1 MPPSDAALARTATR
15 WLIFGCVA
23 WGLSF
28 PTAKAL
34 AMVQAEALPGAGTW
48 FYTSATMLARFSLA
62 AVLVL
67 LLIGPRKILGI
78 TRREVGQGIGIG
90 LFGGGGMLFQ
100 IDGLAHTEASTSAFL
115 TQGTVIFIPL
125 VKAILQRRLPTRRA
139 TLCCLL
145 ALIGVAVLSRFD
157 WSKLTLG
164 RGEGETLIAAF
175 FFTGHILWLERP
187 RYADNDALRVSLV
200 MFLTIAALCLPLVG
214 DQPVEVLRSL
224 QPQAAWLCLAI
235 LIGPC
240 TLLAFLL
247 MNRWQRHVSATTA
260 GLIYCLEPVFATLLA
275 FFMPEWFSALAHIE
289 YPNEIPSLAM
299 LIGGGLIL
307 VANVLMLWRLSAE
320 ETPSL
325 MNEHGI

>member
-1 MPPSDAALARTATR
+1 MPPSDAALARKATQ
-15 WLIFGCVA
+15 WLILGCVG

-48 FYTSATMLARFSLA
+48 FYTGATMLARFSLA

-67 LLIGPRKILGI
+67 FLIGPRKVLGI
-78 TRREVGQGIGIG
+78 TRCEVGQGIGIG

-100 IDGLAHTEASTSAFL
+100 LDGLAHTEASTSAFL

-125 VKAILQRRLPTRRA
+125 MKAILQRRLPTRRA
-139 TLCCLL
+139 MLCCLL
-145 ALIGVAVLSRFD
+145 ALIGVAVLSGFS

-175 FFTGHILWLERP
+175 FFTGHILWMERP
-187 RYADNDALRVSLV
+187 RYAENDSLRVSLV
-200 MFLTIAALCLPLVG
+200 MFLTIAVLCLPLAG
-214 DQPVEVLRSL
+214 DRPAEVLRSL
-224 QPQAAWLCLAI
+224 QPQAAWLCLVI

-240 TLLAFLL
+240 TLVAYLL

-260 GLIYCLEPVFATLLA
+260 GLIYCLEPLFATLLA
-275 FFMPEWFSALAHIE
+275 FFMPAWFSALAHID
-289 YPNEIPSLAM
+289 YPNEIPSQAM

-307 VANVLMLWRLSAE
+307 AANVLMLWRVSE
-320 ETPSL
+320 DEQPSL